1 MGIGRSTGQ
10 RRVSGARAGLSRG
23 AAGERGEGERKVM
36 TGGPG
41 SAAREAGRGRRC
53 WAERAEGESWAAALG
68 PVRERVGR
76 AGRGKGEHG
85 LGSEAVGLEAGFPI
99 FLVFLSLFFF
109 KPTQI

>member
-1 MGIGRSTGQ
+1 
-10 RRVSGARAGLSRG
+10 
-23 AAGERGEGERKVM
+23 M

-41 SAAREAGRGRRC
+41 LAARGTGRGRRC

-68 PVRERVGR
+68 LVRERVGR